1 MNTGKIVRGYRF
13 TFQSQESDDEIRG
26 KGNSLN
32 YKFRMHDPRI
42 GRFFAVDPLA
52 AKYPWNSPYAFS
64 ENRVVDGVELE
75 GLEYIFY
82 KVMSYND
89 HGQTCIELT
98 GKVDYGKFSFN
109 LYHKITGRK
118 PSITPVHVVE
128 APDGMHYLFATK
140 EEAYTSTMDDYHKGA
155 WTLEGIGAM
164 FTLTQVAGVVA
175 SNSIKANP
183 SGAEGKT
190 PPKQI
195 GNEAIETISDAAS
208 KAMDAGEEII
218 NQSKNNNEPEKDT
231 KEN

>member
-1 MNTGKIVRGYRF
+1 MWDYRF
-13 TFQSQESDDEIRG
+13 LFQSQESDDEIRG

-52 AKYPWNSPYAFS
+52 AKYPWNSSYAFS

-98 GKVDYGKFSFN
+98 GKIDYGRPDVN
-109 LYHKITGRK
+109 LFHKITGRQ
-118 PSITPVHVVE
+118 PSVTPVHVVE

-140 EEAYTSTMDDYHKGA
+140 EEAYTSTMEDYHKGV
-155 WTLEGIGAM
+155 WTLEGIGAIY
-164 FTLTQVAGVVA
+164 TLTEVFGVIS
-175 SNSIKANP
+175 SNTIKANP
-183 SGAEGKT
+183 SSTGNNN

-195 GNEAIETISDAAS
+195 GNDAIETISNAAG
-208 KAMDAGEEII
+208 KAMDASEEVI
-218 NQSKNNNEPEKDT
+218 NQSERNNEPDKIDTEEK
-231 KEN
+231 K